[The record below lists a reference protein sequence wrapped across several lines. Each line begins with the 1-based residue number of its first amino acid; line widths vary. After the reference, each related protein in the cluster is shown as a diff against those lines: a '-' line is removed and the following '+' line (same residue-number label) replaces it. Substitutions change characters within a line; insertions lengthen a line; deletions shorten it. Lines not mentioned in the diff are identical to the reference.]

1 MPQSLF
7 QTLEKIAVD
16 QQFKD
21 IQSQLTDLKHFRDDH
36 QFIDV
41 VVLGQFKAGKSS
53 LINDL
58 MGRPILPVGVL
69 PVTAVITRIFYGESE
84 KIKVQ
89 HLDGRR
95 HDIEPDDLK
104 EYITEE
110 RNPENEKQVYLVDIT
125 LPALKSYQKIRFID
139 TPGLGSAFEHNTTV
153 TENWYNKIGI
163 AFVVISAIQPLSA
176 NDLELISTA
185 VGQSPEVHLIV
196 SKVDLLS
203 QEEMT
208 KVVDFLSQRTREL
221 FKKEF
226 KIFPYTILKGHDA
239 MKTNIHQAI
248 LKPLSENPLASR
260 QSIYQHKLKHLAA
273 LSHSYLEIRM
283 QMAGKKAD
291 ERRALKDKILDEQL
305 QLSFVKNELAYIS
318 NHYESQTRSHLEKI
332 FLDKN
337 YPVLLQHLTNNLKLA
352 YAGWTGNLYRVSRQY
367 EQWLKQSMKTQ
378 LQEMEY
384 QSRSFT
390 EGLLSEAQ
398 EHFNH
403 YTAHFRER
411 LNQRIERVLQVS
423 LPPED
428 FSVTIEPLEK
438 PDISTSWAFESHID
452 LLWFLVPMRLMRKTF
467 LNSFVRQ
474 LPRESEKNLR
484 RLISILT
491 TNINKAIAQ
500 SQAEAL
506 EYIETR
512 LQNMEDLLSTE
523 DTDVEKFSGWME
535 KLALW
540 SNAAGA
546 KG

>member
-1 MPQSLF
+1 MSQSLF
-7 QTLEKIAVD
+7 QTIEKIAAD

-58 MGRPILPVGVL
+58 LGRPILPVGVL
-69 PVTAVITRIFYGESE
+69 PVTAVITRIFYGENE

-89 HLDGRR
+89 HLDGSR
-95 HDIEPDDLK
+95 HEIEPNDLK

-110 RNPENEKQVYLVDIT
+110 RNPENEKQVYLVDIA

-153 TENWYNKIGI
+153 TENWYSKIGI

-185 VGQSPEVHLIV
+185 VKQSPEVHILV

-203 QEEMT
+203 QEELI

-221 FKKEF
+221 FKREF
-226 KIFPYTILKGHDA
+226 KIFPYTIFKGHDA
-239 MKTNIHQAI
+239 MKANIHQAI
-248 LKPLSENPLASR
+248 LKPLSENYLESR
-260 QSIYQHKLKHLAA
+260 QLIYQHKLKHLAA

-291 ERRALKDKILDEQL
+291 ERKTLKDKILDEQL
-305 QLSFVKNELAYIS
+305 QLSFVKKELAYIS
-318 NHYESQTRSHLEKI
+318 NHYQSQTRSHLEKV

-337 YPVLLQHLTNNLKLA
+337 YPVLLQQLTDNLKKE
-352 YAGWTGNLYRVSRQY
+352 YAGWKGNLYTVARQY

-384 QSRSFT
+384 QSRPFT
-390 EGLLSEAQ
+390 EELLSKAQ
-398 EHFNH
+398 QHFNH

-411 LNQRIERVLQVS
+411 LNQRIEQVLQVS

-452 LLWFLVPMRLMRKTF
+452 MLWFLVPMRWLRKTF
-467 LNSFVRQ
+467 LNNFVRQ

-491 TNINKAIAQ
+491 VNINKAIAR

-506 EYIETR
+506 DYIETR
-512 LQNMEDLLSTE
+512 LQNMEDLLSIE
-523 DTDVEKFSGWME
+523 DTDVEKFRGWME
-535 KLALW
+535 KLTLS
-540 SNAAGA
+540 SNAAGT
-546 KG
+546 K